1 MKRNHQ
7 NNLPLGKIGISRFFR
22 ICVLLLLP
30 TQFCLS
36 QLYISEGTKIF
47 DSSGIL
53 GNYPNTE
60 NEKGS
65 IYVVEGTLV
74 SNSENINAYHVTV
87 SQKTSNLS
95 SQKHLV
101 KNTKLYKNR
110 SAGRKGSFKQKTAEA
125 KVHPVYKPLDNTG
138 SSLYFKMLQENTAI
152 SSSSSFSTKKY
163 GTAGKF
169 EFETSQPF
177 SSTIQKTFFSK
188 KENLIVVSTTHKVR
202 PPPSFY
208 FN

>member
-7 NNLPLGKIGISRFFR
+7 NNLPLGKIGISGFFR

-95 SQKHLV
+95 SQKHFV

-169 EFETSQPF
+169 EFEIPKVLSHKN
-177 SSTIQKTFFSK
+177 QKTFSP
-188 KENLIVVSTTHKVR
+188 ENENSIKLPTSHTVR
-202 PPPSFY
+202 PPPIFCIC
-208 FN
+208 